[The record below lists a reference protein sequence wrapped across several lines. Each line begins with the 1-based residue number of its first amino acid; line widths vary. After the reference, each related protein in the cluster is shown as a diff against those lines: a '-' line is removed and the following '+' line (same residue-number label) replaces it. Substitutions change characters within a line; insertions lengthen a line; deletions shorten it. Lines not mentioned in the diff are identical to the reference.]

1 MRRLLVI
8 SAILVVSGCG
18 GPPGGGNTVSHRVE
32 ALPAGNWTAGA
43 MVAAANPHAVDA
55 GLEIL
60 RQGGSAVDAALAVQ
74 AVLGLVEPQSS
85 GLGGGA
91 FLLYYDAATGDV
103 TAYDGRETA
112 PAGATPDLFL
122 RDGKPEDFVEAVR
135 SGRSVG
141 VPGAVAVL
149 MLAYQDQN
157 HGRLGVATDF
167 GPAVR
172 LATGGFQVSARMNAV
187 IGMVASFG
195 PLPPDTASYLTTDGT
210 TPLPVGYVLR
220 NPAYADTLKRIG
232 DLGAAGFYRGP
243 VAEAIVAA
251 VHRGNDPGTLTLD
264 DLRTYEARK
273 LEPLCKPYRIY
284 LVCGMGPPS
293 SGGLGVLNALGI
305 LSNFDMAKAG
315 NSTEGWHLMIE
326 AMRLAYADRDE
337 YAADDR
343 FVSVP
348 TEGLLDNT
356 YLKDRAALIRPDRA
370 LPKATAGTPP
380 GAQKRAADETGGWT
394 GTSHFVVVD
403 NAGNVVS
410 MTTTVEG
417 PFGSGRMAAGFF
429 LNNQLTDFSF
439 APTGADGTPVANAV
453 AAGKKPRSSM
463 APTIVFKDGKFRLAA
478 GSPGG
483 NAIIAYV
490 LKTLVATLD
499 WSMTPQDAV
508 ALPNVVARGP
518 VIVEQGFDPA
528 IRKALEQMGHQ
539 ISDARAGEASG
550 LHAIELDDGGQLVG
564 GADPRREGQ
573 ARAP

>member
-1 MRRLLVI
+1 MRRLFVLLAVL
-8 SAILVVSGCG
+8 AVAGCG
-18 GPPGGGNTVSHRVE
+18 GPSSRLEAGLGHVE
-32 ALPAGNWTAGA
+32 ALPAENWAAGA
-43 MVAAANPHAVDA
+43 MVAAANPHAVEA

-60 RQGGSAVDAALAVQ
+60 RKGGSAVDAALAVQ

-91 FLLYYDAATGDV
+91 FLLHYDAATGDV
-103 TAYDGRETA
+103 TAYDGREMA
-112 PAGATPDLFL
+112 PAGATPALFL
-122 RDGKPEDFVEAVR
+122 KDGQPEDFVEAVR

-149 MLAYQDQN
+149 MLAYQDRN
-157 HGRLGVATDF
+157 HGRLGVAADF
-167 GPAVR
+167 EPAMR
-172 LATGGFQVSARMNAV
+172 LATEGFQVSQRMNAV

-195 PLPPDTASYLTTDGT
+195 PLPPDAASYLTTDGT
-210 TPLPVGYVLR
+210 TPLPVGYVLK
-220 NPAYADTLKRIG
+220 NPAYADTLRKISE
-232 DLGAAGFYRGP
+232 LGLAGFYRGP

-251 VHRGNDPGTLTLD
+251 VHRGNDPGSLTLD
-264 DLRTYEARK
+264 DLGGYEARK
-273 LEPLCKPYRIY
+273 LEPICEPYRVY

-305 LSNFDMAKAG
+305 LSHFDMAKAG
-315 NSTEGWHLMIE
+315 NSAEGWHLMIE
-326 AMRLAYADRDE
+326 AMRLAYADRDK

-343 FVSVP
+343 FVDVP
-348 TEGLLDNT
+348 TAGLLDGT
-356 YLKDRAALIRPDRA
+356 YLKGRAALIQADKA
-370 LPKATAGTPP
+370 LPNAEAGMPP
-380 GAQKRAADETGGWT
+380 GAEKRASDETGGWT

-439 APTGADGTPVANAV
+439 MPTGPDGTPVANAV

-463 APTIVFKDGKFRLAA
+463 APTIVFKDGRFRLAA

-499 WSMTPQDAV
+499 WNMTPQDAV
-508 ALPNVVARGP
+508 SLPNVVARGP
-518 VIVEQGFDPA
+518 VIIEQSFDPA
-528 IRKALEQMGHQ
+528 IRAALERMGHQ

-550 LHAIELDDGGQLVG
+550 LHAIELDDSGHLVG